1 MLRPSACCVL
11 LLGTLCTSTALGPC
25 LAAPAPCSLP
35 DSGTALQELRK
46 HAKKVMQML
55 GHVIAMLHDLDKLV
69 PQLKDLASRHIGYG
83 VKLEEYEVGGFACHK
98 LRHQKLQRWATAVKL
113 CIAAEYGSGA

>member
-1 MLRPSACCVL
+1 MQQLRNACLSAF
-11 LLGTLCTSTALGPC
+11 GPC
-25 LAAPAPCSLP
+25 LAAPAPCSFP
-35 DSGTALQELRK
+35 DCDTALQELRK

-83 VKLEEYEVGGFACHK
+83 VKLEEYEVGGFAF
-98 LRHQKLQRWATAVKL
+98 
-113 CIAAEYGSGA
+113 